1 LSIESQAVTVY
12 DWKTERPAG
21 SGISFKGV
29 IMKTILCYGDSNT
42 WGFNPRTQERYDHKT
57 RWPMKLASILNEG
70 SPSDDPLWWVVE
82 EGQNGRT
89 SCREDPVEGDR
100 NGLRQLLPVLESH
113 KPVDV
118 VAVMLGTN
126 DLKPRFNPSPFDIAR
141 GVQRVVNAILDSK
154 TGPGGAGPQVLMICP
169 PPVITSPVFKHVF
182 GEGSAGMSQKLSP
195 LYRVMAFES
204 GVHFLDAGSH
214 ITSSEADGIHLDPEA
229 HHKLAEVVAEIV
241 KGL

>member
-1 LSIESQAVTVY
+1 
-12 DWKTERPAG
+12 
-21 SGISFKGV
+21 
-29 IMKTILCYGDSNT
+29 
-42 WGFNPRTQERYDHKT
+42 
-57 RWPMKLASILNEG
+57 MKLASILNEA
-70 SPSDDPLWWVVE
+70 SPPDDPLWWVVE

-100 NGLRQLLPVLESH
+100 NGLRQLLPILESH

-141 GVQRVVNAILDSK
+141 GVQRVVNAIQDSK
-154 TGPGGAGPQVLMICP
+154 TGPGNTGPQVLMICP
-169 PPVITSPVFKHVF
+169 PPTLDSPVFKHVF
-182 GEGSAGMSQKLSP
+182 GDASVEMSQKLASM
-195 LYRVMAFES
+195 YRVMAFES
-204 GVHFLDAGSH
+204 KAHFLDAGKH

-229 HHKLAEVVAEIV
+229 HRRLAEAVAEIV